1 MGYKVRKAKKPSK
14 MCVSCLDLTVGA
26 LAVEGHVR
34 KQHIKYTTPYE
45 MNLISKEL
53 QPITL
58 KMKEQSNI

>member
-1 MGYKVRKAKKPSK
+1 
-14 MCVSCLDLTVGA
+14 MCVSCLDLTVDA

-34 KQHIKYTTPYE
+34 KQHIKYTIPYE